1 MTRLLDLIHAENP
14 YAEFDKAAHAT
25 DLQGWG
31 STDTIFSILF
41 DKLRPKRVAEIGT
54 WKGASALHMA
64 YLANQYGIEDCE
76 IVCIDTWLGSIE
88 HWFFR
93 DRPDYFP
100 SLKLKQGYPTLYMT
114 FLANVIEAGAT
125 ERIVPFPVASTAAAR
140 FLAAHNILFDLI
152 YIDAAHQ
159 YEEVKLDLDLFWPL
173 VRPGGVMFGDDYDD
187 AFPGVIRAVDEF
199 AAAIGGRLQ
208 VNRKASNKWMIQR

>member
-1 MTRLLDLIHAENP
+1 MPYSERLQKNRLAKGNVIWTIALLLACTTSTGRAAEP
-14 YAEFDKAAHAT
+14 LKYYGFDKASHAT

-31 STDTIFSILF
+31 STDPIFSVLF
-41 DKLRPKRVAEIGT
+41 DKLRPKHVAEIGT

-64 YLANQYGIEDCE
+64 YLANQYGLEDCE

-100 SLKLKQGYPTLYMT
+100 SLKLRQGYPTLYMT

-140 FLAAHNILFDLI
+140 FSPRTRSSSI
-152 YIDAAHQ
+152 
-159 YEEVKLDLDLFWPL
+159 
-173 VRPGGVMFGDDYDD
+173 
-187 AFPGVIRAVDEF
+187 
-199 AAAIGGRLQ
+199 
-208 VNRKASNKWMIQR
+208 